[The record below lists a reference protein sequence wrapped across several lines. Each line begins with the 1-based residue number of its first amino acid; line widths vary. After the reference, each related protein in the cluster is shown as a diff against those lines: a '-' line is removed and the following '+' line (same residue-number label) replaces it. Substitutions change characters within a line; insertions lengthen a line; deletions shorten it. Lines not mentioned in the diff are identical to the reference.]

1 MRSAQ
6 FRLDDRDQVRSV
18 VIRCIGHQ
26 RFVPETKVEI
36 GRLAADSPL
45 TTLNSTVITSDSEV
59 NSVMHTM
66 TKQSSGNAATVS
78 GTKLT

>member
-1 MRSAQ
+1 
-6 FRLDDRDQVRSV
+6 
-18 VIRCIGHQ
+18 
-26 RFVPETKVEI
+26 VPETKGEI

-59 NSVMHTM
+59 NGVMHTM
-66 TKQSSGNAATVS
+66 TKQSSGNTATVS